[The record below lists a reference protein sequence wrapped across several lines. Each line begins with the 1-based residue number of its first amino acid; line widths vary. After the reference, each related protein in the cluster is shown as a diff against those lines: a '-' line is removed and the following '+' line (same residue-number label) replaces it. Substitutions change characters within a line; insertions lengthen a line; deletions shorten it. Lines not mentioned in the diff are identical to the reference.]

1 MAKTE
6 KTKEQIIENFK
17 KYYRVQMS
25 GLYNMI
31 AEWKGAAEMAGL
43 SDDDCW
49 DVIENYKE
57 YKQIYEE
64 ATKAYY
70 RRA

>member
-1 MAKTE
+1 MAENK

-17 KYYRVQMS
+17 KYYRVQIS
-25 GLYNMI
+25 GFYNMI
-31 AEWKGAAEMAGL
+31 AEWKSAAEMAGL
-43 SDDDCW
+43 SDDDYW

-64 ATKAYY
+64 AIKA
-70 RRA
+70 